1 MSHILDRP
9 IWSALTTSH
18 AQFAE
23 GSGLVR
29 RYPPSIIPFAQAEND
44 DPESLSALSGLFGP
58 GDELIVAQAAP
69 IVTPRGL
76 AAIVE
81 AAGVQMIA
89 DRAMPEI
96 EDPRIEKLGEADA
109 EEMLALAVLTKPG
122 PFTLRAQALGDFWG
136 IKEEGRLIAMA
147 GVRFRQPG
155 LHEISGLCTHPDVRG
170 RGLGRLM
177 MEFMSGRIFARGEQ
191 PYLHTYADNA
201 GAIALYERL
210 GFRLRSPMNI
220 TMFSR
225 VPAGGVY

>member
-23 GSGLVR
+23 GSGPVR

-44 DPESLSALSGLFGP
+44 DPESLAALAELFGP

-76 AAIVE
+76 TVLVE

-109 EEMLALAVLTKPG
+109 AEMLALAVLTRPG
-122 PFTLRAQALGDFWG
+122 PFTLRAQALGDF
-136 IKEEGRLIAMA
+136 
-147 GVRFRQPG
+147 
-155 LHEISGLCTHPDVRG
+155 
-170 RGLGRLM
+170 
-177 MEFMSGRIFARGEQ
+177 
-191 PYLHTYADNA
+191 
-201 GAIALYERL
+201 
-210 GFRLRSPMNI
+210 
-220 TMFSR
+220 
-225 VPAGGVY
+225 